1 MSATAT
7 TTEPGLIASVIA
19 TPDLT
24 RPHLIRICDF
34 EINGDQ
40 QGGTCVLCGA
50 HGELSA
56 LRNLAP
62 SAYGC
67 QPGIEP
73 FASPAPLW
81 L

>member
-7 TTEPGLIASVIA
+7 NTRSGLIASAVA
-19 TPDLT
+19 TPGLT

-34 EINGDQ
+34 ETTGDQ
-40 QGGTCVLCGA
+40 QGGTCVRCGA

-73 FASPAPLW
+73 FVSPAPLW